1 MFGVKTICDCI
12 IIVEFNVVLDVLVEY
27 NLLGVMSPGALSTRL
42 CLIDEE
48 LILQGKKT
56 PWSEIWGNDT
66 NDGCDNLEKK

>member
-1 MFGVKTICDCI
+1 MLGVKTICDCI

-56 PWSEIWGNDT
+56 P
-66 NDGCDNLEKK
+66 